1 MRPIWRGAITFGLIS
16 IPVKLYSATEDKN
29 VHFHLL
35 HEKDGERVHNRR
47 FCDKGHEV
55 EWDDLVRGYEYSKGR
70 YVVFTDEEL
79 ESVKVESVKAVD
91 IDSFVP
97 LEDVDPLYFNK
108 SYYIVPDEGGAKAYK
123 LLAGALEDTG
133 QVAVGKITL
142 REKEHLAT
150 LRLRDGVF
158 VLETMHWP
166 DEIRAPKFDELSQ
179 KPRLNDNEKK
189 MARSLVQQLSGDFEP
204 ERFKDEYRGAIKKL
218 AKQKIDGKEI
228 TVTSE
233 EEEQPSGVID
243 LMEALKQSVEQAKKG
258 QRRGGAKKASASGK
272 SRKKSTGGRAKSASR
287 KSSAS
292 RKTAGSRKTAAS
304 RKKTT
309 RRRAKAS

>member
-1 MRPIWRGAITFGLIS
+1 MRPIWRGSITFGLIS
-16 IPVKLYSATEDKN
+16 IPVKLYSATEDRA

-35 HEKDGERVHNRR
+35 HEKDNERVHNKRV
-47 FCDKGHEV
+47 CDKGHEV
-55 EWDDLVRGYEYSKGR
+55 DWDDLVRGYEYAKGR

-79 ESVKVESVKAVD
+79 EAAKVESVKAVD

-97 LEDVDPLYFNK
+97 MDEVDPLYFDK
-108 SYYIVPDEGGAKAYK
+108 SYYVVPDEGGAKAYK

-150 LRLRDGVF
+150 LRLNDGVF

-179 KPRLNDNEKK
+179 RPRLSDNEKK
-189 MARSLVQQLSGDFEP
+189 MARSLVEQLSGDFEP
-204 ERFKDEYRGAIKKL
+204 EKFKDEYRAALKKL
-218 AKQKIDGKEI
+218 AKKKVDGKEI
-228 TVTSE
+228 TVAE
-233 EEEQPSGVID
+233 EAEEEQPSGVID
-243 LMEALKQSVEQAKKG
+243 LMEALRQSVEQAK
-258 QRRGGAKKASASGK
+258 RGGSGTKKTARRRSGSTRSGK
-272 SRKKSTGGRAKSASR
+272 KSAARGRSKSTGR
-287 KSSAS
+287 K
-292 RKTAGSRKTAAS
+292 KTA
-304 RKKTT
+304 KKTT

>member
-16 IPVKLYSATEDKN
+16 IPVKLYSATEDKTI
-29 VHFHLL
+29 HFHLL
-35 HEKDGERVHNRR
+35 HEKDNERVHNKRV
-47 FCDKGHEV
+47 CDKGHEV
-55 EWDDLVRGYEYSKGR
+55 DWDDLVRGYEYSKGR

-79 ESVKVESVKAVD
+79 ESVQVESVKAVD

-108 SYYIVPDEGGAKAYK
+108 SYYVVPDEGGAKAYR

-133 QVAVGKITL
+133 QIAVGKITL

-150 LRLRDGVF
+150 LRLNDGVF

-179 KPRLNDNEKK
+179 RPRLSDNEKK

-204 ERFKDEYRGAIKKL
+204 EKFKDEYRSALKKL
-218 AKQKIDGKEI
+218 AKKKVDGKEI
-228 TVTSE
+228 TVTVEE

-243 LMEALKQSVEQAKKG
+243 LMEALRQSVEQAK
-258 QRRGGAKKASASGK
+258 RGGTRASKKTARKSSKSTRAKKTTAGRSRSTSAKKAT
-272 SRKKSTGGRAKSASR
+272 KKS
-287 KSSAS
+287 
-292 RKTAGSRKTAAS
+292 
-304 RKKTT
+304 T

>member
-29 VHFHLL
+29 IHFHLL
-35 HEKDGERVHNRR
+35 HEKDGERVHNKRV
-47 FCDKGHEV
+47 CDKGHEV
-55 EWDDLVRGYEYSKGR
+55 DWDDLVRGYEYSKGR
-70 YVVFTDEEL
+70 YVVFTDDEL
-79 ESVKVESVKAVD
+79 DAVKVESVKAVD

-97 LEDVDPLYFNK
+97 LDEVDPMYFNK
-108 SYYIVPDEGGAKAYK
+108 SYYVVPDEGGAKAYK

-150 LRLRDGVF
+150 LRLADGVF

-166 DEIRAPKFDELSQ
+166 DEIRPPKFDELGGRA
-179 KPRLNDNEKK
+179 RLSDNEKK
-189 MARSLVQQLSGDFEP
+189 MARSLVEQLSGDFEP
-204 ERFKDEYRGAIKKL
+204 DKFKDEYRAAIKKL

-228 TVTSE
+228 TIAEE

-243 LMEALKQSVEQAKKG
+243 LMEALRQSVEQAKKG
-258 QRRGGAKKASASGK
+258 AGARKKPTGRSRSAKSTR
-272 SRKKSTGGRAKSASR
+272 SRKKSTSRAKSTGA
-287 KSSAS
+287 
-292 RKTAGSRKTAAS
+292 
-304 RKKTT
+304 RKKST
-309 RRRAKAS
+309 RKRAKAS